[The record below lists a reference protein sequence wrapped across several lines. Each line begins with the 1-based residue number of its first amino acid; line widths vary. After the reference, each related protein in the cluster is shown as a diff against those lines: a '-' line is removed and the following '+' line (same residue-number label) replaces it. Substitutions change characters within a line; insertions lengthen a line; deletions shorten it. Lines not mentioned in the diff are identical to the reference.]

1 MSKPII
7 AVVGGTGSQ
16 GGGVVD
22 ALLERGRFS
31 VRVLTRDVHS
41 ERARALADR
50 GVELVPAD
58 LNDPPTLKAAFEGAY
73 GAFLVTN
80 FWDPATGLD
89 EGRQAAAAV
98 EAAKAGGVTH
108 VVWST
113 LPNSKRLS
121 DGALSVHHFTNKAL
135 VDALV
140 GEAGFARHTFVE
152 APMYFQNLNTMMGPQ
167 PLGDGATGWAVP
179 MDPSK
184 RVIHAGDV
192 SDVGKVVAR
201 VFEHPD
207 RVGSGQHLAVAPAVV
222 SWDDIVAALNGMGH
236 DLSVVQ
242 VPAEVYDGF
251 FPGAPELR
259 EMFQWFERYTYFGP
273 DADEKMARTRE
284 IHPEP
289 LTSFEAWARV
299 HMPSSPA
306 ADERPPRTHQEP
318 A

>member
-22 ALLERGRFS
+22 ALLARDRFS
-31 VRVLTRDVHS
+31 VRVLTRNVDS
-41 ERARALADR
+41 ERARTLAGR
-50 GVELVPAD
+50 GVELVQAD
-58 LNDPPTLKAAFEGAY
+58 LNDAPTLEPAFEGAH

-80 FWDPATGLD
+80 FWDGATGLE

-98 EAAKAGGVTH
+98 AAAKAGGVKH

-113 LPNSKRLS
+113 LPDSKRLS
-121 DGALSVHHFTNKAL
+121 KGELTVHHFTNKAQVDEL
-135 VDALV
+135 VAN
-140 GEAGFARHTFVE
+140 AGFERHTFVE

-179 MDPSK
+179 MDPAK

-192 SDVGKVVAR
+192 SEVGKVVAR
-201 VFEHPD
+201 AFENPD
-207 RVGSGQHLAVAPAVV
+207 RVGNGQYLAVAPAVI
-222 SWDDIVAALNGMGH
+222 SWNDIVAALNAQGH

-259 EMFQWFERYTYFGP
+259 EMFQWFEGYTYFGP
-273 DADEKMARTRE
+273 DADQKMALTRE
-284 IHPEP
+284 IHPEA
-289 LTSFEAWARV
+289 LTSFATWASV
-299 HMPSSPA
+299 NMPADA
-306 ADERPPRTHQEP
+306 AAH
-318 A
+318 